1 MKNWLKI
8 LSFFYKKM
16 TKFSASFSFKDHRQ
30 LSLPCAV
37 DGLAVLGEPAE
48 KISKFLKKIADFFS
62 FLTNV
67 GLSFIIL
74 LTIIDIVW

>member
-1 MKNWLKI
+1 MPSLRAIFKR
-8 LSFFYKKM
+8 
-16 TKFSASFSFKDHRQ
+16 ASFSFKDHRQ
-30 LSLPCAV
+30 LSLPCAA

-67 GLSFIIL
+67 GLLPIIL
-74 LTIIDIVW
+74 ATTSECKNKR